1 MTLPKSIGGGLPARR
16 GKAASPNPGQ
26 IGAGFHGERLLTAF
40 SSLGQICG
48 GLLKSFSS
56 PGNIALCGYPPN

>member
-16 GKAASPNPGQ
+16 GKAASPSPGK
-26 IGAGFHGERLLTAF
+26 IGAGFQGERLLRAF
-40 SSLGQICG
+40 FSLGQICG

-56 PGNIALCGYPPN
+56 LGQI